1 MNPFSMQSDAL
12 NEKKN
17 YCKAML
23 VRHLFANNRYVDG
36 VSGMIRLIFIK
47 FDIEMH
53 QLARTIGVVITFL
66 RNFNQ

>member
-53 QLARTIGVVITFL
+53 QLARTIHAGN
-66 RNFNQ
+66 NFSKEF